1 MQVAFY
7 TYTPTKQPF
16 ADGCNDIKKQKSPV
30 VQNQPE
36 IRTTKPINYYYPLIS
51 FGFEPPKNCA
61 PGGGSNDK
69 GWEAGMKY
77 RIAILGCK
85 EFADPL
91 QIKRL
96 NLNKYDCNFSLYGIG
111 NLHLMFMPKKQSYSL
126 VDLINSGDS
135 KDVFENLHKLKG
147 IVNFTNLED
156 TLYICES
163 GSCKKQV
170 RIDEEKAKKGET
182 HTNKTHVHLI
192 AAEDLDI
199 NKMKKNWGIMSER
212 KILELKDI
220 SLEKLY
226 TLLSSF
232 TKGGKYGYK
241 YIAKQK
247 YNDINKFDVIFFI
260 ENDPNVPRKSQ
271 VLQALF
277 AHELYCPNMPVKK
290 LEDMNELSDYYDY
303 KKLPLNIEEGTY
315 DQIARI
321 KKNRKLNTQFI
332 DELKH
337 CDLLKTIK

>member
-16 ADGCNDIKKQKSPV
+16 ANSCNDIKKQKSPV
-30 VQNQPE
+30 VQNRPK

-51 FGFEPPKNCA
+51 FGFEPSKNCA
-61 PGGGSNDK
+61 QGGGSNHKD
-69 GWEAGMKY
+69 WEAGMKY

-91 QIKRL
+91 QIELL
-96 NLNKYDCNFSLYGIG
+96 NLNKYDCNFSLYGLG
-111 NLHLMFMPKKQSYSL
+111 KLHLMFMPKKQSYSL

-135 KDVFENLHKLKG
+135 EDVFVNLHKLKD
-147 IVNFTNLED
+147 IVNFTHRED

-163 GSCKKQV
+163 GSCQEQV

-212 KILELKDI
+212 EILELKDI

-247 YNDINKFDVIFFI
+247 YNDIDKFDVIFFI
-260 ENDPNVPRKSQ
+260 EDNPKVPRKSQ

-277 AHELYCPNMPVKK
+277 AHELYRPDMPVKK
-290 LEDMNELSDYYDY
+290 LVEMKELSDYYDY
-303 KKLPLNIEEGTY
+303 KKLPIDVNKCTDRQYIRIILN
-315 DQIARI
+315 RI
-321 KKNRKLNTQFI
+321 FNLSFYNKLKNNQL
-332 DELKH
+332 
-337 CDLLKTIK
+337 LLKL